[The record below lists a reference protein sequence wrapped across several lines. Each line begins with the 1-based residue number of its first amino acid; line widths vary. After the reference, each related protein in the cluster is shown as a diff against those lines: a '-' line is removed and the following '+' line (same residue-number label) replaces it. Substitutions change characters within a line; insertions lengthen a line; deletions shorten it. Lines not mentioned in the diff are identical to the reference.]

1 MGNIVK
7 RLFKMGMK
15 FKKWFV
21 LAFIISIFT
30 ALISTYRPIFTKKIV
45 DVFII
50 KEKSSEYL
58 IQNIYILL
66 FLTKLQLAI

>member
-45 DVFII
+45 DFFII
-50 KEKSSEYL
+50 KEKSS
-58 IQNIYILL
+58 
-66 FLTKLQLAI
+66 